1 MSVSIRSFSEELHS
15 PHLPIKGVALKE
27 WAVCIEALGS
37 GDQVVLLRKGGI
49 LEETREFR
57 LEETSFYLYPTYEH
71 QGEELVKKDYRD
83 KLNQTMQGTAGSSHE
98 VTITHMAHV
107 VDDISIKEDGAAV
120 QKLAPYHIL
129 TPDYARERLQ
139 WKAEQPLHILVV
151 RVYKLTEPKT
161 VKVEQEYIGCRSWLK
176 LKEPITD
183 TDFEPVLTQPAFA
196 AVRQEIHD
204 LLDVHHHNQK
214 NGKGRGNA

>member
-57 LEETSFYLYPTYEH
+57 LEETSFYFYPTYEH
-71 QGEELVKKDYRD
+71 QREDLVKKDYRD
-83 KLNQTMQGTAGSSHE
+83 TLNQTLQGAEGSANQ

-107 VDDISIKEDGAAV
+107 VDDICIKEDGAAV

-129 TPDYARERLQ
+129 TPEYAGERLQ
-139 WKAEQPLHILVV
+139 WKADQPLHILVV

-161 VKVEQEYIGCRSWLK
+161 VKVEQEYSGCRSWLK
-176 LKEPITD
+176 LKEPIVD
-183 TDFEPVLTQPAFA
+183 TDFEPVMSSVQFA

-204 LLDVHHHNQK
+204 LLDVHHHHHK
-214 NGKGRGNA
+214 NGKGKGNA